1 MQLDVLNHIVLV
13 LLLITAILV
22 LFARMGLPS
31 VLGYLTAGILAGPD
45 ALGILSSENE
55 MRFLSDLGI
64 ILMMFMIG
72 LDFSWSKLRR
82 NLKMVI
88 GIGSLCTVV
97 ITGTTMLIAVKI
109 SGLSLQAAF
118 LIGGA
123 VAMSSTA
130 VVSKQ
135 LMDQR
140 EFYDSHGKIAFGIT
154 LFQDFAAIIF
164 LSLIPVLTQT
174 GTIHDFIRGLA
185 TTLATVFSV
194 LIGIY
199 WCGRKVERGLM
210 RFIGALKSNEIF
222 VLATLSTI
230 MGAAWI
236 SGLFHLPV
244 MIGVFL
250 AGMIIGETE
259 FRHKVEDD
267 MRPFHDIMIGI
278 FFIVMGLTLKAP
290 VIGEHFLLIASL
302 LTGIILIKLV
312 LTTLIVSIYSKSLG
326 NGLRVGLVLS
336 NCDEFSLILVI
347 LGMKAGIIDAGLGN
361 ILLIAFILSLMF
373 STLLILYNKTVT
385 FFFLSMLGLDKI
397 NMQQDDESD
406 ELVGLSNHII
416 LCGFGETG
424 KNIRNILKMTSIPIA
439 AIDTDPQHVEN
450 ALARGC
456 RALYGDAT
464 NLKTLKSAGLDKARA
479 LVITFD
485 GYAQTLKILHKVRS
499 EYPLLPIIV
508 RVHQASHI
516 EDLLLFG
523 ATTVFSDG
531 LGISLSM
538 RQEIMKV
545 LKIPEALVQ
554 DEDAIIKE
562 AFKS

>member
-1 MQLDVLNHIVLV
+1 MQFDVLNHIVLV
-13 LLLITAILV
+13 LLLVTGILV
-22 LFARMGLPS
+22 LFAKMGLPS
-31 VLGYLTAGILAGPD
+31 VLGYLVAGVLAGPG
-45 ALGILSSENE
+45 ALGILASEKE
-55 MRFLSDLGI
+55 MGALSEVGI

-72 LDFSWSKLRR
+72 LDFSWARLRR

-97 ITGTTMLIAVKI
+97 ITAVTMLALMKFWH
-109 SGLSLQAAF
+109 LSAAASF
-118 LIGGA
+118 IVGGA

-164 LSLIPVLTQT
+164 LSLIPAFSHPDNTQAL
-174 GTIHDFIRGLA
+174 IRDLA
-185 TTLATVFSV
+185 TTLGTIFAV

-199 WCGRKVERGLM
+199 VAGRKVERALM
-210 RFIGALKSNEIF
+210 RFIGSLKSNEIF
-222 VLATLSTI
+222 VLTTLLTI
-230 MGAAWI
+230 MGSAWV
-236 SGLFHLPV
+236 SSFFNLPTI
-244 MIGVFL
+244 IGVFL

-278 FFIVMGLTLKAP
+278 FFIVMGLTLKLP
-290 VIGEHFLLIASL
+290 VIIPHFLLIAEL
-302 LTGIILIKLV
+302 LAGVILIKLV
-312 LTTLIVSIYSKSLG
+312 LTTLIVSVYSRSFG

-347 LGMKAGIIDAGLGN
+347 LGMKGGIIDPAFGN
-361 ILLIAFILSLMF
+361 ILLIVFILSLMF

-385 FFFLSMLGLDKI
+385 FFFLSLLGIGGKPT
-397 NMQQDDESD
+397 MPPEETD
-406 ELVGLSNHII
+406 ELRDLSNHII

-424 KNIRNILKMTSIPIA
+424 KNIRRILRMTGIPIA
-439 AIDTDPQHVEN
+439 AIDTDPQKVEN
-450 ALARGC
+450 AAAEGC
-456 RALYGDAT
+456 HAMYGDTT
-464 NLKTLKSAGLDKARA
+464 NLKTLKAARIDQARA
-479 LVITFD
+479 LIITFD
-485 GYAQTLKILHKVRS
+485 SYTQTLKILHKIRS
-499 EYPLLPIIV
+499 EYPILPIIV
-508 RVHQASHI
+508 RVHQVSHI

-523 ATTVFSDG
+523 ATAVFSDG

-538 RQEIMKV
+538 RQEIMRA
-545 LKIPEALVQ
+545 LKIPEGLLQ
-554 DEDAIIKE
+554 DEDEIIKE
-562 AFKS
+562 AFRT